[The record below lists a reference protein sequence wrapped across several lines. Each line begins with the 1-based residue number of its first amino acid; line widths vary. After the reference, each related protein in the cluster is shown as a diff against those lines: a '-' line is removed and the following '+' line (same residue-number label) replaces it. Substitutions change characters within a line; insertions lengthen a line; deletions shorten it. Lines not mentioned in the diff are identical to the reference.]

1 LIRADNTARPAFVW
15 LAQYVKSH
23 PVSVPVTASGVPST
37 FGLDQNFPNP
47 FNPTTNIRYS
57 IPFTSKVTLKVFDI
71 LGSEVRTLVNTIQA
85 PGQYTV
91 TLNAQNLA
99 TGVYLYRINAGN
111 FSETKKLML
120 VK

>member
-1 LIRADNTARPAFVW
+1 
-15 LAQYVKSH
+15 
-23 PVSVPVTASGVPST
+23 
-37 FGLDQNFPNP
+37 
-47 FNPTTNIRYS
+47 
-57 IPFTSKVTLKVFDI
+57 VFDI